1 MKAELLK
8 KEGTK
13 VSLKITVENDKFE
26 AAVTKA
32 YNKNKGKFNIPGFRK
47 GKAPRVVIES
57 QYGKGVFYNDAIE
70 LLFPEVY
77 PEAIKELDIDPI
89 DRPDLDVEEIS
100 KDNGLVMVV
109 TVEVKPEF
117 ELGAY
122 KGIEIAKVD
131 NNVTEAEVE
140 VSLQEMQNK
149 HARLVSAEDK
159 ALEKGFTAIID
170 FEGFVDGVAF
180 EGGKGENY
188 SLVIGSNTFIPGF
201 EDQLVGKKA
210 GEEVEVN
217 VEFPAEYHAENLA
230 GKPAVF
236 KVKVND
242 VKVKELPELD
252 DEFAKEVA
260 AVDSFAELKENLKKT
275 LEKNN
280 DEKAEREFEEAVIT
294 AVIENA
300 KMDVPEVMVNK
311 EIDAMM
317 KDLEGRLKYQGLS
330 LDQYMQFTGNT
341 TEKMRDFMKE
351 NAERKVKAD
360 LVLEAVAKA
369 EEVKATDEEINERA
383 LELGKIYGPKDPE
396 KMAKILAK
404 TQKPMIEKDIVI
416 ENTLKFIKENCK

>member
-1 MKAELLK
+1 MLLSQKSYGKEELNGKAA
-8 KEGTK
+8 
-13 VSLKITVENDKFE
+13 KFE
-26 AAVTKA
+26 V
-32 YNKNKGKFNIPGFRK
+32 
-47 GKAPRVVIES
+47 E
-57 QYGKGVFYNDAIE
+57 
-70 LLFPEVY
+70 
-77 PEAIKELDIDPI
+77 IKEI
-89 DRPDLDVEEIS
+89 
-100 KDNGLVMVV
+100 
-109 TVEVKPEF
+109 
-117 ELGAY
+117 
-122 KGIEIAKVD
+122 
-131 NNVTEAEVE
+131 
-140 VSLQEMQNK
+140 
-149 HARLVSAEDK
+149 
-159 ALEKGFTAIID
+159 
-170 FEGFVDGVAF
+170 
-180 EGGKGENY
+180 
-188 SLVIGSNTFIPGF
+188 
-201 EDQLVGKKA
+201 
-210 GEEVEVN
+210 
-217 VEFPAEYHAENLA
+217 
-230 GKPAVF
+230 
-236 KVKVND
+236 
-242 VKVKELPELD
+242 KVKELPELD